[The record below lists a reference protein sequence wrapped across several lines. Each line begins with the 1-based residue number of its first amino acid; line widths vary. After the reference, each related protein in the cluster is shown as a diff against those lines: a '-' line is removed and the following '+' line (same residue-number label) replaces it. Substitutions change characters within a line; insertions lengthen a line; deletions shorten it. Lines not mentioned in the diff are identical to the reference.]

1 MTNSINLKDIYKSR
15 PFKIRNADEF
25 DQQDVLSL
33 FVDPTTSLKSPVE
46 YENSIIKGRMG
57 TGKTM
62 FLRANYAFCLFELVP
77 RLLNEEE
84 LILPI
89 FLKLSDFQ
97 HIQNAK
103 DIYHNIILKIIQE
116 MLDVYK
122 HFQDVKKMANIH
134 AGIKQFP
141 YDVFFYDKIKDT
153 AEYLKKLSSKEY
165 VDKISEELGASGE
178 LKNNFLK
185 ISSTIK
191 ETQGNEYKI
200 EKKPSITDIDYI
212 YNLLFEKSEGKL
224 LILIDEA
231 SSINKSFYNSVDS
244 DSYFEVFMNQL
255 RTRSFIRTKIAIYP
269 NTFSDILTETRY
281 GDTVYLDKTVSNKN
295 DYISFRKNTETL
307 IENYINIRSNEGMM
321 LNNILIA
328 DVFDVENGN
337 FYGDC
342 LEQIINGSNGNL
354 RRLIHLLDATMV
366 ISYNNNE
373 GKDRCSI
380 SDSIEALNRVC
391 DDNLTKLFSPS
402 ERDFLEKTGKVCK
415 ARRTFRFKFP
425 NNSTFFYKLISRSN
439 EFSVLTLTEYGA
451 GRKGNIYSFD
461 YSFCV
466 KNNIPTHTYYDKPT
480 NIRKV
485 DPARTIASSGE
496 WISKV
501 TKITNETLLHSEIPD
516 KLEGT
521 IIYLRENKGFIKG
534 EDENEYFFSSDNI
547 IISDKDKYIY
557 RNKRLRFSPLGINDT
572 FVAYDI
578 EVL

>member
-200 EKKPSITDIDYI
+200 EK
-212 YNLLFEKSEGKL
+212 
-224 LILIDEA
+224 
-231 SSINKSFYNSVDS
+231 
-244 DSYFEVFMNQL
+244 NQ
-255 RTRSFIRTKIAIYP
+255 A
-269 NTFSDILTETRY
+269 
-281 GDTVYLDKTVSNKN
+281 
-295 DYISFRKNTETL
+295 
-307 IENYINIRSNEGMM
+307 
-321 LNNILIA
+321 
-328 DVFDVENGN
+328 
-337 FYGDC
+337 
-342 LEQIINGSNGNL
+342 
-354 RRLIHLLDATMV
+354 
-366 ISYNNNE
+366 
-373 GKDRCSI
+373 
-380 SDSIEALNRVC
+380 
-391 DDNLTKLFSPS
+391 
-402 ERDFLEKTGKVCK
+402 
-415 ARRTFRFKFP
+415 
-425 NNSTFFYKLISRSN
+425 
-439 EFSVLTLTEYGA
+439 
-451 GRKGNIYSFD
+451 
-461 YSFCV
+461 
-466 KNNIPTHTYYDKPT
+466 
-480 NIRKV
+480 
-485 DPARTIASSGE
+485 
-496 WISKV
+496 
-501 TKITNETLLHSEIPD
+501 
-516 KLEGT
+516 
-521 IIYLRENKGFIKG
+521 
-534 EDENEYFFSSDNI
+534 
-547 IISDKDKYIY
+547 
-557 RNKRLRFSPLGINDT
+557 
-572 FVAYDI
+572 
-578 EVL
+578 